1 MGAITIEG
9 ITNSPEYTL
18 LKAANWIEVHSFST
32 RSTLPLRIS
41 LVRPTVKAAKF
52 RRCYRPL
59 RHYNPVEQ
67 GYILTNLNSGAIGDA
82 SVEVLASAAGI
93 LPVVLPLGPIPVVVI
108 YSSVVVGVF
117 VYKVIKQSRAKTKIS
132 FCAAQFFTHLTSI
145 DLNSKNI
152 RTKKG
157 LSEMYFGA
165 FKDYITTLYPDLLF
179 DERIEDT
186 LDFYEKHKMLIY
198 TAGVYRIAKKLRFD
212 DNGHVSFQE

>member
-1 MGAITIEG
+1 MSSIVIRG
-9 ITNSPEYTL
+9 ITDSPEFAI
-18 LKAANWIEVHSFST
+18 LKATNWIEIHSSST
-32 RSTLPLRIS
+32 CSVNPLRIS
-41 LVRPTVKAAKF
+41 SVRPTVKGAKF
-52 RRCYRPL
+52 RPL

-67 GYILTNLNSGAIGDA
+67 GYILTSLNSGAIGDV
-82 SVEVLASAAGI
+82 SVEVLASIAGI
-93 LPVVLPLGPIPVVVI
+93 LPVLLPPAPIPVVVI

-132 FCAAQFFTHLTSI
+132 FCAAQFFTHLASI

-152 RTKKG
+152 RTKKA

-165 FKDYITTLYPDLLF
+165 FKDYITALYPDLLF

-198 TAGVYRIAKKLRFD
+198 KGGVYRIAKKLRFD
-212 DNGHVSFQE
+212 DNGHVSFQK